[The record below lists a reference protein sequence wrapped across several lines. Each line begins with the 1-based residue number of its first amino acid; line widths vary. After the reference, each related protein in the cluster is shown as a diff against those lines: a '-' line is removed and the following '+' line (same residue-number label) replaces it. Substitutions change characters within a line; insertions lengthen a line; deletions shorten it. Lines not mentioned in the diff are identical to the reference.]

1 MSMAGDYG
9 TGLDLSVLQ
18 GLIPNLLNGGFGTE
32 VSQDVLNVQENQLGN
47 AADLIQLLM
56 DPMFALLSG
65 TADPLVYAAQQSAGT
80 RATFPAT
87 PTIDRY
93 AMSGVPVV
101 SLVANGIKSGE
112 YDLLQA
118 QGILREAIANGEI
131 PGYTPEMTDAAVQSM
146 WDEQTKAEADYAAAL
161 ADGGSGGGGESSG
174 GGDVYSDALLPS
186 PLETYQPTVT
196 GPYSVPTNE
205 QFKDRY
211 VQTQQDVSSA
221 EKALSKYDRQPM
233 QSPDRITRE
242 SVPTAE
248 QDRGRTEYEDLAV
261 YMDKSNRF
269 YFAPWAVKWREQNPQ
284 IVEEWNKEDA
294 RRKREEQDMAAMN
307 DEHKQIMTDIV
318 NKYGARSPQAF
329 AAAHGGIIPEEMRP
343 AVPEVAVEP
352 QKQAAPQFDVGRSQL
367 QGDLNMANY
376 NQQVDDLTLRY
387 LAQMKTNANQTPL
400 TDTLRQRAL
409 KAQLMGIL

>member
-1 MSMAGDYG
+1 MSMTGDYG
-9 TGLDLSVLQ
+9 TGLNLNFLQ
-18 GLIPNLLNGGFGTE
+18 GLIPNLLGRGASLDQN
-32 VSQDVLNVQENQLGN
+32 QDVLNLQENQLGN
-47 AADLIQLLM
+47 AADLIQLLF
-56 DPMFALLSG
+56 DPAFAMLTG
-65 TADPLVYAAQQSAGT
+65 TADPLVYAGQQGGA
-80 RATFPAT
+80 ATFPAT

-161 ADGGSGGGGESSG
+161 SGGGNGSSG

-205 QFKDRY
+205 QFKGRY
-211 VQTQQDVSSA
+211 VQSA
-221 EKALSKYDRQPM
+221 NDLSAAQKALSEY
-233 QSPDRITRE
+233 E
-242 SVPTAE
+242 ASVPRSYVSA
-248 QDRGRTEYEDLAV
+248 DRASQESLNQGQTV
-261 YMDKSNRF
+261 
-269 YFAPWAVKWREQNPQ
+269 REPSTPQHLLSQNPPTAPYDP
-284 IVEEWNKEDA
+284 WNPPKSEPFNP
-294 RRKREEQDMAAMN
+294 RN
-307 DEHKQIMTDIV
+307 
-318 NKYGARSPQAF
+318 P
-329 AAAHGGIIPEEMRP
+329 PE
-343 AVPEVAVEP
+343 AVPFDPWNLPEP
-352 QKQAAPQFDVGRSQL
+352 APFDPWKVSQPEPNLAEKLSGRYKGPSVTLPDDAGTSEDTQPTVFDVIKSQL
-367 QGDLNMANY
+367 QGDIRMADY

>member
-9 TGLDLSVLQ
+9 TGLDPNFLQ
-18 GLIPNLLNGGFGTE
+18 GLIPNLLGRGT
-32 VSQDVLNVQENQLGN
+32 SLSDNQDVLNLQENQLGN
-47 AADLIQLLM
+47 AADLIKLLF
-56 DPMFALLSG
+56 DPAFAMFTG
-65 TADPLVYAAQQSAGT
+65 TADPLVLAQQQQGS
-80 RATFPAT
+80 ATFPAT

-101 SLVANGIKSGE
+101 SVVANGIKSGQ

-161 ADGGSGGGGESSG
+161 QSGGGGGSSG
-174 GGDVYSDALLPS
+174 GGGNVYSDALLPS
-186 PLETYQPTVT
+186 PLDTYQPTMS

-205 QFKDRY
+205 QFKDMY
-211 VQTQQDVSSA
+211 AQTQQDVSSA

-233 QSPDRITRE
+233 QSPDRITHE

-248 QDRGRTEYEDLAV
+248 QDRGRTEYDKLAV

-269 YFAPWAVKWREQNPQ
+269 YFAPWAVKFREDNPQ
-284 IVEEWNKEDA
+284 VVEQWNKEDA
-294 RRKREEQDMAAMN
+294 RRKREAQDMAAMN
-307 DEHKQIMTDIV
+307 VEHKQIMTDIV
-318 NKYGARSPQAF
+318 NQYGARSPQAF
-329 AAAHGGIIPEEMRP
+329 AAAHGGIIPQEMRP

-376 NQQVDDLTLRY
+376 NQQVNDLALQY

-400 TDTLRQRAL
+400 TDNLRQRAL